1 MHHRETPYK
10 DQAVYGQVKEDINL
24 IGFLI
29 IIDVPS
35 HEVFSFMF
43 LEKKIII
50 PIWGKAVWGFLEFER
65 ISLIR
70 ERYMDTDKAINN
82 YFIMVTSRGK

>member
-1 MHHRETPYK
+1 
-10 DQAVYGQVKEDINL
+10 
-24 IGFLI
+24 
-29 IIDVPS
+29 
-35 HEVFSFMF
+35 MF